1 MRDLYNAKLA
11 RLSDEIME
19 MGNLCG
25 QAIMKTCQ
33 LLASVEIR
41 ETASKEI
48 GKIEKEIDDKEH
60 NIEALCMQ
68 LLLKQQPV
76 GTDLRKISAALKM
89 VTDME
94 RIGDQAADI
103 ADLALHMDT
112 AAVKVSADIA
122 GIADATVHMVQGSI
136 EAFVDMDLK
145 KSRYVIDS
153 DDIVDNAFNEIK
165 ENLADQIYGKKL
177 DARTGLDILM
187 TAKYFERIGDHAVNI
202 AEWVEFAITGEH
214 RNNEHEYDFEKEMA
228 AFMK

>member
-1 MRDLYNAKLA
+1 MGTHFERKLEELHA
-11 RLSDEIME
+11 QMIAI
-19 MGNLCG
+19 GNLCE
-25 QAIMKTCQ
+25 QAITLSAEAVRGGGDQVVRQVFETDRDIDAKEREIEGQCMK
-33 LLASVEIR
+33 
-41 ETASKEI
+41 
-48 GKIEKEIDDKEH
+48 
-60 NIEALCMQ
+60 
-68 LLLKQQPV
+68 LLLLQQPV
-76 GTDLRKISAALKM
+76 AGDLRRISAALRM
-89 VTDME
+89 VADME

-202 AEWVEFAITGEH
+202 VEWVEFAITGEH

-228 AFMK
+228 AFIK

>member
-1 MRDLYNAKLA
+1 MRNRFDMQLEQLNEEL
-11 RLSDEIME
+11 IH
-19 MGNLCG
+19 MGELC
-25 QAIMKTCQ
+25 
-33 LLASVEIR
+33 
-41 ETASKEI
+41 ETAINKATTALKE
-48 GKIEKEIDDKEH
+48 GDQELAKEVVASDVHVDQIEKEIES
-60 NIEALCMQ
+60 LCLK
-68 LLLKQQPV
+68 LLLQQQPV
-76 GTDLRKISAALKM
+76 ARDLRQISAALKM
-89 VTDME
+89 ITDME

-145 KSRYVIDS
+145 KSRYVINS

>member
-145 KSRYVIDS
+145 KSRYVINS

-187 TAKYFERIGDHAVNI
+187 TAKYVERIGDHAVNI
-202 AEWVEFAITGEH
+202 AEWVEYSITGQH
-214 RNNEHEYDFEKEMA
+214 RNNEHQDYLNN
-228 AFMK
+228 

>member
-48 GKIEKEIDDKEH
+48 AKIEKEIDDKEH

-94 RIGDQAADI
+94 RIGDQATDI
-103 ADLALHMDT
+103 AEIMLTGSVHVPVTAIPLQEMAEHAMHMVNDSVTAYVEEKSDLA
-112 AAVKVSADIA
+112 
-122 GIADATVHMVQGSI
+122 
-136 EAFVDMDLK
+136 K
-145 KSRYVIDS
+145 KVIDS
-153 DDIVDNAFNEIK
+153 DDLLDNLFN
-165 ENLADQIYGKKL
+165 QIRKAL
-177 DARTGLDILM
+177 DMNRMGYSSDEVLDLLM
-187 TAKYFERIGDHAVNI
+187 VSKYYERIGDHATNI
-202 AEWVEFAITGEH
+202 GEWAEFSVDGIH
-214 RNNEHEYDFEKEMA
+214 RNGDSISDLFNPNSL
-228 AFMK
+228 

>member
-1 MRDLYNAKLA
+1 
-11 RLSDEIME
+11 
-19 MGNLCG
+19 MGN
-25 QAIMKTCQ
+25 
-33 LLASVEIR
+33 
-41 ETASKEI
+41 
-48 GKIEKEIDDKEH
+48 
-60 NIEALCMQ
+60 
-68 LLLKQQPV
+68 
-76 GTDLRKISAALKM
+76 
-89 VTDME
+89 
-94 RIGDQAADI
+94 IGDQLCFQPFITKAFI
-103 ADLALHMDT
+103 NSSIQP
-112 AAVKVSADIA
+112 V
-122 GIADATVHMVQGSI
+122 ATVSYTHLDVYKRQVQGSI

-228 AFMK
+228 AFIK

>member
-1 MRDLYNAKLA
+1 M
-11 RLSDEIME
+11 
-19 MGNLCG
+19 
-25 QAIMKTCQ
+25 
-33 LLASVEIR
+33 
-41 ETASKEI
+41 
-48 GKIEKEIDDKEH
+48 
-60 NIEALCMQ
+60 
-68 LLLKQQPV
+68 
-76 GTDLRKISAALKM
+76 
-89 VTDME
+89 
-94 RIGDQAADI
+94 
-103 ADLALHMDT
+103 
-112 AAVKVSADIA
+112 SADIA

>member
-145 KSRYVIDS
+145 KSRYVINS

>member
-1 MRDLYNAKLA
+1 MGTHFERKLEELHA
-11 RLSDEIME
+11 QMIAI
-19 MGNLCG
+19 GNLCE
-25 QAIMKTCQ
+25 QAITLSAEAVRGGGDQVVRQVFETDRDIDAKEREIEGQCMK
-33 LLASVEIR
+33 
-41 ETASKEI
+41 
-48 GKIEKEIDDKEH
+48 
-60 NIEALCMQ
+60 
-68 LLLKQQPV
+68 LLLLQQPV
-76 GTDLRKISAALKM
+76 AGDLRRISAALRM
-89 VTDME
+89 VADME

-145 KSRYVIDS
+145 KSRYVINS

-165 ENLADQIYGKKL
+165 ENLAEQ
-177 DARTGLDILM
+177 